1 MLFYFKKQK
10 ARSDPD
16 DPVNNDLAFSTSTST
31 GNSKNDFS
39 AIAKQQFGVPYKAN
53 GEACTEY
60 QQVCQTWGSVPSS
73 TGSTTDVLFNGTEFL
88 GAINDYNGIMMPT
101 LNLIR
106 QVTSKEFDK
115 KSRDFIAEANAK
127 GWIMA
132 GSYFFDL
139 VKLNGSATEF

>member
-73 TGSTTDVLFNGTEFL
+73 TGSTTGVLFN
-88 GAINDYNGIMMPT
+88 
-101 LNLIR
+101 
-106 QVTSKEFDK
+106 
-115 KSRDFIAEANAK
+115 
-127 GWIMA
+127 
-132 GSYFFDL
+132 
-139 VKLNGSATEF
+139 